1 MLSPSQNKDFTYLLT
16 YCILQNKRDQH
27 MLKRRNVP
35 TQDSTDSDDS
45 EKTPTQSLQSIVQNA
60 YSAEPSVQLSAVQA
74 ARYA

>member
-1 MLSPSQNKDFTYLLT
+1 
-16 YCILQNKRDQH
+16 

-74 ARYA
+74 ARYHLSRII